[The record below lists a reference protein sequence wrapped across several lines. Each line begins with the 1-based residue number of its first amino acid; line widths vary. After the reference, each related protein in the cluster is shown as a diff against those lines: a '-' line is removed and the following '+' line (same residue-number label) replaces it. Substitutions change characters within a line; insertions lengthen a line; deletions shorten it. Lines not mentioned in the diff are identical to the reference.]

1 MQSFYNIQDDYDV
14 DAIEIDYPEDDD
26 WDDEYEEYLFYLDW
40 LEQSWD

>member
-1 MQSFYNIQDDYDV
+1 MDY
-14 DAIEIDYPEDDD
+14 EYDYPELNLED